1 MPTKRNRAGEQQN
14 YVEAGHGDA
23 SGEYGDNA
31 TGSNKHIQFTEFKK
45 PDGDGKTTKEPN
57 IAVTPNNDKTVETTK
72 NFEEY
77 VDKNFKEEFG
87 QGLKTSFNAGNDYQK
102 EKLGYFTSKG
112 IVKINETKGNSYYDG
127 SVTLN
132 QKQISQKK
140 GSFSKEVGDTLYHEF
155 GHAYDEFFAK
165 GIVDKDG
172 KTIVEKMITEEDNE
186 KLHQNNKSWVD
197 AFMLSGNLSTN
208 KYLSNG
214 KTLYE
219 TLKDECH
226 KMVRGKVWDTII
238 KEFKE
243 EQKAEVLK
251 KFPTYYSDTE
261 ELNKLRTEIYK
272 EASDKFPYK
281 WNVSADEWNANE
293 SAKQMYINK
302 RFEETN
308 YNQIDKRVKDALF
321 DISKIERDVLKKYSN
336 LSDMYGIY
344 KKIPYGFGSGHTGSY
359 GKNKGA
365 LAHEFFAEFNS
376 TTARS
381 DDFAKAQMELYEK
394 YMPES
399 TKMAKELFDL
409 MDKAWK
415 GAKR

>member
-1 MPTKRNRAGEQQN
+1 MPTKRNRAGNQQN
-14 YVEAGHGDA
+14 YIEAGHGDA

-31 TGSNKHIQFTEFKK
+31 TGSNKHFTVFKK
-45 PDGDGKTTKEPN
+45 PDGEEKTTNEPN

-87 QGLKTSFNAGNDYQK
+87 QGLKASFNAGNDYQK
-102 EKLGYFTSKG
+102 DKLGYFTSNG
-112 IVKINETKGNSYYDG
+112 IIKINETKGNSYYDG

-132 QKQISQKK
+132 QRQISQKK

-186 KLHQNNKSWVD
+186 KLHQNNKSFVD
-197 AFMLSGNLSTN
+197 ALMLSGNLSTN

-238 KEFKE
+238 KEYKE
-243 EQKAEVLK
+243 TAKQEVLK
-251 KFPTYYSDTE
+251 KFPDYYSNKE
-261 ELNKLRTEIYK
+261 KASKLRADIEQ
-272 EASDKFPYK
+272 EARDKFPYK
-281 WNVSADEWNANE
+281 WNVSASEFNANE
-293 SAKQMYINK
+293 KAKRDYIEK
-302 RFEETN
+302 RYEETGF
-308 YNQIDKRVKDALF
+308 NQLWQKSRENDF
-321 DISKIERDVLKKYSN
+321 DVSRIENETLKKYSN

-344 KKIPYGFGSGHTGSY
+344 KKIPYGFGSGHAGSY

-376 TTARS
+376 TTARN